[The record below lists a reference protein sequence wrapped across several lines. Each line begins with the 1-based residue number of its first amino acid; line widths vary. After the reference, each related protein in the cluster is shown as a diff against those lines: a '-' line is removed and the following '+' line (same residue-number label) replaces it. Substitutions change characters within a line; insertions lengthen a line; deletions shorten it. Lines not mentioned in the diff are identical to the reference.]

1 MRPMEMA
8 VNLLRCRRQALGGKN
23 WKPQYRV
30 VGDMVE
36 LTGVELAIDASFRH
50 RNGRAQGASII
61 QSVQRTSPNEKGRTI
76 DVHDLVSISRRC
88 TPTSPSLS
96 SVHLLATGSDA
107 FPWYGG
113 GVAAKGGPR
122 YTRGEEA
129 DAVRQLLLEWDDSFP
144 LAPQL
149 AEGIGAHLICL
160 RSQLDGFCGTTVV
173 HDQDSH
179 TGKLFRSYFR
189 SILECYDRS
198 HIQKISRRTG
208 VNAREGMENV

>member
-1 MRPMEMA
+1 MA
-8 VNLLRCRRQALGGKN
+8 LRSSLLLANVRYDRLYSGAQLCPSSAS
-23 WKPQYRV
+23 PQ
-30 VGDMVE
+30 
-36 LTGVELAIDASFRH
+36 LAIDASFRH

-61 QSVQRTSPNEKGRTI
+61 QSVQRTSPNYKGRTI

-88 TPTSPSLS
+88 TLDVPLAVVCAFARDGKRCFFHGTEEEWRRKVDHGTPEEKQLMLCGNCYS
-96 SVHLLATGSDA
+96 SGTI
-107 FPWYGG
+107 
-113 GVAAKGGPR
+113 R
-122 YTRGEEA
+122 
-129 DAVRQLLLEWDDSFP
+129 FP

-198 HIQKISRRTG
+198 HIQVSTISL
-208 VNAREGMENV
+208 V